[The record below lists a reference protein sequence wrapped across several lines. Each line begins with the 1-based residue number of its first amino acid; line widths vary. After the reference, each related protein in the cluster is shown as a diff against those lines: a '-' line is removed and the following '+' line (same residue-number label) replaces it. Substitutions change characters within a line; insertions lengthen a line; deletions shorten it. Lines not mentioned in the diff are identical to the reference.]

1 MENFRNN
8 IQLMLEFLKGLF
20 LVLKFSY
27 YTLMTFVMM
36 LSLIFVSMLIILLC
50 TLNVTRHLICGK
62 NWNWLLNLNL
72 TYKTLWAGAGS
83 GLLISMLKKLS

>member
-1 MENFRNN
+1 MENFHNN

-27 YTLMTFVMM
+27 YALMTFVMM

-72 TYKTLWAGAGS
+72 TYKTLWTGARS
-83 GLLISMLKKLS
+83 GLLISML

>member
-1 MENFRNN
+1 MENFHNN

-27 YTLMTFVMM
+27 YALMTFVMM
-36 LSLIFVSMLIILLC
+36 LSLIFVSMLIILLS

-72 TYKTLWAGAGS
+72 TYKTLWTGARS
-83 GLLISMLKKLS
+83 GLLISML